1 MFEPQSR
8 KDAKIGHFTAERAE
22 RAEILFDLQRAQLSV
37 SQTTAGY
44 FIMQAYLQGGTMTTV
59 EEVQAAAQRL
69 SPVKQ
74 LELIQ
79 QLLRGLQQDY
89 EQHSL
94 SSQPRILGLHAGQ
107 IWMSDDFNDEL
118 SDKFWLGEDYESTA

>member
-1 MFEPQSR
+1 
-8 KDAKIGHFTAERAE
+8 
-22 RAEILFDLQRAQLSV
+22 
-37 SQTTAGY
+37 
-44 FIMQAYLQGGTMTTV
+44 MTTV